1 MKKLFCLLLLSSNL
15 LLAQSNIA
23 FLHVENPVFDSSGAY
38 LDEFSSSSFELASG
52 LVIVKAAINGQV
64 GDFILDTGS
73 PGIVLNSHK
82 DEIQNSCAAAGV
94 GGQMTIGTVEVKSF
108 EWGIIRKEKTQGFVL
123 DVSHLEVAC
132 GREIMGLIGFDVLK
146 NYELFFDYKNKTV
159 KVFNAGEVESLTNL
173 KVVKSIPFTL
183 MGHVPVISAK
193 VGGKRAYLGLDS
205 GAEVNLLDSRFF
217 DKIDLK
223 SLTDIEQEFL
233 TGLDN
238 QKHPVMAADIETTQ
252 VRRHCLPEMRYVFTD
267 LNTLSAQFGSPL
279 DGLLGFPFFKNQ
291 VISINYK
298 NRKIY
303 LWDN

>member
-23 FLHVENPVFDSSGAY
+23 FLHVENPVFDSSGSY
-38 LDEFSSSSFELASG
+38 LDDFSSSSFELASG
-52 LVIVKAAINGQV
+52 MVIVKAAINGRV

-73 PGIVLNSHK
+73 PGIVLNSHT

-94 GGQMTIGTVEVKSF
+94 GGQMTIGTVEVENF
-108 EWGIIRKEKTQGFVL
+108 EWGIIRKEKMQGFVL
-123 DVSHLEVAC
+123 DVSHLEAAC

-159 KVFNAGEVESLTNL
+159 KVFNAGEIESLTNL

-183 MGHVPVISAK
+183 LGHVPVISTK

-267 LNTLSAQFGSPL
+267 LDMLAAHFGSPL

-298 NRKIY
+298 KKKIY
-303 LWDN
+303 FWE